1 METQSDLRSQ
11 IKGLLVSKSNLK
23 QQVFDNTYNLFA
35 ELKDVLHE
43 FSTEI
48 DEELDEKIDKRIRI
62 EYMDK
67 GKCEARVQLAG
78 DMLVFAMHTNIFT
91 FERDHR
97 IWHNPYVQA
106 DKANSY
112 CGVINIYN
120 FLADSF
126 KNKRADDEGYLIGRI
141 FVNRE
146 GKFFVE
152 GKRQERWRVDSF
164 GSEQINREAILEI
177 VERAILYSLGFD
189 LLMPAYDTIKR
200 VNVEQFD
207 SRTENTPL
215 QTGKRLGYEFCSDD
229 I

>member
-1 METQSDLRSQ
+1 MESQSELRSQ
-11 IKGLLVSKSNLK
+11 IKELLVSKSGLK
-23 QQVFDNTYNLFA
+23 QQIFDNTNALFT
-35 ELKDVLHE
+35 ELKDALHE

-48 DEELDEKIDKRIRI
+48 DEELDERIDKRIRI
-62 EYMDK
+62 EYNDR
-67 GKCEARVQLAG
+67 GKFEAQIQIAG
-78 DMLVFAMHTNIFT
+78 DLLLFVMHTNVFN

-126 KNKRADDEGYLIGRI
+126 KYKRAEDEGYLIGRI

-146 GKFFVE
+146 NKFFVE
-152 GKRQERWRVDSF
+152 GKRQDSWKVDSF
-164 GSEQINREAILEI
+164 GSENVSREAILEI
-177 VERAILYSLGFD
+177 LEKAILYALGFD
-189 LLMPAYDTIKR
+189 LLVPSYDTVKQ
-200 VNVEQFD
+200 VEAEQFL
-207 SRTENTPL
+207 SRQENTRL
-215 QTGKRLGYEFCSDD
+215 QTGKRLGYEFRTDD

>member
-1 METQSDLRSQ
+1 MYPP
-11 IKGLLVSKSNLK
+11 
-23 QQVFDNTYNLFA
+23 NT
-35 ELKDVLHE
+35 
-43 FSTEI
+43 
-48 DEELDEKIDKRIRI
+48 
-62 EYMDK
+62 
-67 GKCEARVQLAG
+67 
-78 DMLVFAMHTNIFT
+78 
-91 FERDHR
+91 
-97 IWHNPYVQA
+97 YVQA

-164 GSEQINREAILEI
+164 GSEQISREAILEI

-215 QTGKRLGYEFCSDD
+215 QTGKRLGYEFRSDD

>member
-1 METQSDLRSQ
+1 MESQSELRSQ
-11 IKGLLVSKSNLK
+11 IKELLVSKSGLK
-23 QQVFDNTYNLFA
+23 QQIFDNTNALFA
-35 ELKDVLHE
+35 ELKDALHE

-48 DEELDEKIDKRIRI
+48 DEELDERIDKRIRI
-62 EYMDK
+62 EYNDR
-67 GKCEARVQLAG
+67 GKFEAQIQIAG
-78 DMLVFAMHTNIFT
+78 DLLLFVMHTNVFN

-126 KNKRADDEGYLIGRI
+126 KYKRAEDEGYLIGRI

-146 GKFFVE
+146 NKFFVE
-152 GKRQERWRVDSF
+152 GKRQDRWKVDSF
-164 GSEQINREAILEI
+164 GGENVSREAILEI
-177 VERAILYSLGFD
+177 LEKAMLYALGFD
-189 LLMPAYDTIKR
+189 LLVPSYDTVKQ
-200 VNVEQFD
+200 VEAEQFL
-207 SRTENTPL
+207 SRQENTRL
-215 QTGKRLGYEFCSDD
+215 QTGKRLGYEFRADE

>member
-215 QTGKRLGYEFCSDD
+215 QTGKRLGYEFRSDD

>member
-1 METQSDLRSQ
+1 MESQSELRAH
-11 IKGLLVSKSNLK
+11 IKELLISKSGLK
-23 QQVFDNTYNLFA
+23 QQIFDNTNALFN
-35 ELKDVLHE
+35 ELKEAIHE

-62 EYMDK
+62 EYSDR
-67 GKCEARVQLAG
+67 GKFEAQIQIAG
-78 DMLVFAMHTNIFT
+78 DLLVFVMHTNVFN

-106 DKANSY
+106 DRANSY

-120 FLADSF
+120 FLADSMKF
-126 KNKRADDEGYLIGRI
+126 KREDDEGYLIGRI

-152 GKRQERWRVDSF
+152 GKRQERWKVDEF
-164 GSEQINREAILEI
+164 GKESVSRGAILEI
-177 VERAILYSLGFD
+177 LERAMLYALSFD
-189 LLMPAYDTIKR
+189 LLVPAYDTVK
-200 VNVEQFD
+200 VASAEQFL
-207 SRTENTPL
+207 SRQENTKL
-215 QTGKRLGYEFCSDD
+215 QTGKRLGYEFRSDD